1 MHRVFAVLLATATFA
16 PSVLA
21 QTASLSG
28 IVRDAETGET
38 LVGATVRAEG
48 TGLGTAAGLNGSF
61 VLRGLPAG
69 TVVVVASYVGYTP
82 SRRETQLTAGAERRL
97 DLVLTPSTGVGEAV
111 VTADLSVSE
120 ERPVGVQAVSM
131 DFVRAIPTAFEA
143 DLFRAVQLLPGVK
156 AASDFSS
163 ALYVR
168 GGSPDQTLVLLDGTT
183 VYNPTHFFGFFS
195 VFNTDAIAS
204 ADLYKGAY
212 PSQFGGRL
220 GSVVDVRNRDGRT
233 RGGVPDQTTGT
244 LTVGLLASR
253 AGVEGPLPGR
263 RGAYAL
269 HVRRSTL
276 EPILAVLRG
285 QLDADGIPDAFSF
298 YDVNAKATLDLSPR
312 DRISATAYAGRDQ
325 VVVPFGDDARF
336 DLDYGNRTAALA
348 YRRLVSGTAVADV
361 QLSATRYVSDP
372 VGSVAGTEFRQPN
385 EITELA
391 AQADVDWSLSDRLGL
406 RAGARG
412 GTFRL
417 DYESEFNGDLGTS
430 FSNPATF
437 GSGYVQGRTVAG
449 PWTVTGGLRADA
461 FRNRA
466 DDRLDDDAPV
476 PATYVRV
483 APHLQVERALGRDAV
498 VQFAAGRYHQFLSL
512 VSNEAF
518 SGFDTW
524 LTTGP
529 GVAPQASEQAV
540 VGLKTRLGR
549 AWRLDAEVYGRTL
562 RELFDTRPELSD
574 AAGLDY
580 ADLFRFGRGYA
591 YGAEVLLE
599 RGLGRVTGL
608 VGYTLGVTRRRYP
621 AEPSFQ
627 DYFAPKYDRLHDL
640 SVVANVALGRGWTAT
655 AAGTYATGQ
664 AFTLPSRRYTVGGLP
679 FETTTLDGLDAPA
692 LNNERLPP
700 YHRVDAGVTKRG
712 AWSFADYALQLQVVN
727 VYNRRNLWFETYDF
741 EANPVSVS
749 QVRQLPILPNVSL
762 TLRF

>member
-1 MHRVFAVLLATATFA
+1 MCRPLVLLVLLAGAA
-16 PSVLA
+16 SA
-21 QTASLSG
+21 QPASLSG
-28 IVRDAETGET
+28 VVRDAATGEP
-38 LVGATVRAEG
+38 LPRATVRVEG
-48 TGLGTAAGLNGSF
+48 TGRGAATDADGAYALGALAAG
-61 VLRGLPAG
+61 PA
-69 TVVVVASYVGYTP
+69 VVVASYVGYAP
-82 SRRETQLTAGAERRL
+82 ARRELTLAPGAAVRLDWALEPGVTAGEVVVAAEVPL
-97 DLVLTPSTGVGEAV
+97 A
-111 VTADLSVSE
+111 E

-131 DFVRAIPTAFEA
+131 DLVRSLPTAFEA

-163 ALYVR
+163 ALYIR

-195 VFNTDAIAS
+195 TFNTDAIES

-220 GSVVDVRNRDGRT
+220 GSVVDVRNRDGA
-233 RGGVPDQTTGT
+233 PDRTTGT

-253 AGVEGPLPGR
+253 AGVEGPLPGVA
-263 RGAYAL
+263 GTYAL

-276 EPILAVLRG
+276 EPVLAVLRS
-285 QLDADGIPDAFSF
+285 QLDADGVPDAFSF
-298 YDVNAKATLDLSPR
+298 YDVNAKATADLSPR
-312 DRISATAYAGRDQ
+312 DRVSATLYAGRDR
-325 VVVPFGDDARF
+325 VTVPFGDDARF
-336 DLDYGNRTAALA
+336 DLDYGNRTGSLS
-348 YRRLVSGTAVADV
+348 YRRLLSETALANVR
-361 QLSATRYVSDP
+361 LSATRYVSDP

-391 AQADVDWSLSDRLGL
+391 AQADLDWAPTDRLAL
-406 RAGARG
+406 RAGVRG

-417 DYESEFNGDLGTS
+417 DFESEFNGDIGTS
-430 FSNPATF
+430 FSNPATL
-437 GSGYVQGRTVAG
+437 GSAYVQARSQAG

-461 FRNRA
+461 FSNRA
-466 DDRLDDDAPV
+466 DDLLDDDDPV
-476 PATYVRV
+476 PATYVRF
-483 APHLQVERALGRDAV
+483 APYLQVERALGDDAV
-498 VQFAAGRYHQFLSL
+498 VQVAAGRYHQFLSL

-529 GVAPQASEQAV
+529 GVGPQASEQAV
-540 VGLKTRLGR
+540 LGVKTRLGPT
-549 AWRLDAEVYGRTL
+549 WRLDVEVYGRTL

-580 ADLFRFGRGYA
+580 AELFRFGRGYA
-591 YGAEVLLE
+591 TGVEVLLE

-627 DYFAPKYDRLHDL
+627 AYFAPKYDRLHDL
-640 SVVANVALGRGWTAT
+640 AVVANLALGRGWTAT

-664 AFTLPSRRYTVGGLP
+664 AFTLPARRYTVGGLP

-700 YHRVDAGVTKRG
+700 YHRVDVGVTKRG
-712 AWSFADYALQLQVVN
+712 TWSFADYALQLQVVN

-741 EANPVSVS
+741 QANPVGVS

-762 TLRF
+762 SLDF